1 MTGNYCLKIAW
12 VMLLLNWFLISATL
26 VTEFELVT
34 YYTKATEIST
44 SYALH
49 HILNFQVVSLFD
61 TLVSH
66 LLSTGAHPIN

>member
-34 YYTKATEIST
+34 YYAK
-44 SYALH
+44 
-49 HILNFQVVSLFD
+49 
-61 TLVSH
+61 
-66 LLSTGAHPIN
+66 P